1 MVGQDPTSD
10 QSCVALDLV
19 ETQFAWLLLWDK
31 NHGTDGGA
39 AFSTPGMSAF
49 NGGPGLQAPTTPR
62 SVIPVGPCS
71 LAWRIPLSI
80 SLLLSSLC
88 PPLSSCPLFAV
99 SWRNGKTKFPAY
111 AVPSAVWRAT
121 LAS

>member
-39 AFSTPGMSAF
+39 AVPTAGMSAF
-49 NGGPGLQAPTTPR
+49 NGPSLQAPTTPR

-71 LAWRIPLSI
+71 LALPS
-80 SLLLSSLC
+80 
-88 PPLSSCPLFAV
+88 PPS
-99 SWRNGKTKFPAY
+99 
-111 AVPSAVWRAT
+111 
-121 LAS
+121 